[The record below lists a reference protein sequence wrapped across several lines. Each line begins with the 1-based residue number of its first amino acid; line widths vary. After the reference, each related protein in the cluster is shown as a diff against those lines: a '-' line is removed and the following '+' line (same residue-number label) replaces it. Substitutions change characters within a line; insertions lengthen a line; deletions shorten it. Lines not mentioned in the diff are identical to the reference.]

1 MTSDTSLDR
10 IRSPEKLQELL
21 NVLHSEDPDAN
32 SRLWLAGF
40 LKFVGYSLEEI
51 CDLIDKEASWSN
63 YDAFVTYNQVR
74 SLFRRHG
81 SPGRGARGTDSP
93 RGVWIK
99 HEDWLKHYGKR
110 MCTLHFVSCVEC
122 PDNMGVGMSCR
133 GRI

>member
-1 MTSDTSLDR
+1 MVSDASLDR

-21 NVLHSEDPDAN
+21 NVLHSEEPGAN

-51 CDLIDKEASWSN
+51 CDIIDKEAAWCH

-81 SPGRGARGTDSP
+81 IPGRGGRGTDSR
-93 RGVWIK
+93 RGAWIM
-99 HEDWLKHYGKR
+99 HDEWVRRYGKR
-110 MCTLHFVSCVEC
+110 MCTLHYVSCADC
-122 PDNMGVGMSCR
+122 PDNLGATMSCK